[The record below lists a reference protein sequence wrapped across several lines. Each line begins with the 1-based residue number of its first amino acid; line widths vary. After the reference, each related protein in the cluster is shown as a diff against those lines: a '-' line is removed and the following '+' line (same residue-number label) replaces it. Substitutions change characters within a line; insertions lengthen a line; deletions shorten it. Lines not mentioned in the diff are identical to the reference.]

1 MSDKFRI
8 DSHKLIFHP
17 QRVSQWL
24 QSYGEWEREKRIYP
38 IYMEV
43 SPYGGCNHRCT
54 FCGVDYMGY
63 KSIKLDLKIYQQRIQ
78 EMAKLGIKSIMFAG
92 EGEPLLHKEL
102 PLMVEDTKK
111 AGVDVGITTNFV
123 LANGENLPLILEYSS
138 WVKVSINAGESS
150 SYAKIHR
157 TKEAD
162 FQKVLQNF
170 EIALEIRGKKGFAC
184 TLGAQMLLLTQ
195 NYKEALILAQR
206 LKNIGVDYLVIK
218 PYSQHLFS
226 KTREYANLKYEE
238 FLFLQEQLESL
249 NSERFNVIFR
259 AETMKK
265 MQESTQSYQKCY
277 STPYFWGYIASNGD
291 VYGCSCYLGQEK
303 FAYGNINQQ
312 SFQEIW
318 EGDRRKENALFI
330 QKELDISKCRVNCRM
345 DFVNR
350 YLWELK
356 HPNPH
361 SNFI

>member
-1 MSDKFRI
+1 MGDNFRI
-8 DSHKLIFHP
+8 DAHKLMFHP
-17 QRVSQWL
+17 KRVGQWL
-24 QSYGEWEREKRIYP
+24 ESYGVWEKEKNIYP

-63 KSIKLDLKIYQQRIQ
+63 KSIKIDLEIYRKRIV
-78 EMAKLGIKSIMFAG
+78 EMANLGIKSVMFAG
-92 EGEPLLHKEL
+92 EGEPFLHKDL
-102 PLMVEDTKK
+102 PLMVESTKK

-123 LANGENLPLILEYSS
+123 LANRNNLPLILQNAS
-138 WVKVSINAGESS
+138 WIKVSINAGESI

-162 FQKVLQNF
+162 FAKVLENF
-170 EIALEIRGKKGFAC
+170 RIALEIRRVNSFSC
-184 TLGAQMLLLTQ
+184 TLGAQMLLLPE
-195 NYKEALILAQR
+195 NYGEALILAQK

-226 KTREYANLKYEE
+226 NTRKYEHLKYENY
-238 FLFLQEQLESL
+238 LMLQKQLEML
-249 NSERFNVIFR
+249 NTQNFSVIFR
-259 AETMKK
+259 IETIKK
-265 MQESTQSYQKCY
+265 MQQDVPSYQKCY

-291 VYGCSCYLGQEK
+291 VYGCSCYLGQES
-303 FAYGNINQQ
+303 FAYGNINTY
-312 SFQEIW
+312 SFKEIW
-318 EGDRRKENALFI
+318 EGDRRKENMLFI
-330 QKELDISKCRVNCRM
+330 QNQLDISKCRVNCRM

-361 SNFI
+361 INFI